1 MEHYAVEWTEWIVH
15 KVLYW
20 ESDDERKGQILR
32 AFHHFG
38 VYALFTLIIIS
49 HTLYP
54 AFWLQTILLMF
65 CILVW
70 AQHMLTHG
78 CVISKVEQRL
88 MKDEKSFL
96 DPFMTLFQ
104 IEVNEKSKQGILM
117 LGSSLAVALL
127 SLEWI
132 SRFSYSALPV
142 LMKYLVQAPVTAAVS
157 SLHIPLP
164 LSSPSE

>member
-1 MEHYAVEWTEWIVH
+1 MEHYAVEWTEWIVR

-20 ESDDERKGQILR
+20 EEDDERKGQILR

-54 AFWLQTILLMF
+54 AFWLQTIILMF

-70 AQHMLTHG
+70 IHHMLTRG

-88 MKDEKSFL
+88 MKDEQSFV

-117 LGSSLAVALL
+117 LGSSLGVALL

-132 SRFSYSALPV
+132 SRFSYSVGPL
-142 LMKYLVQAPVTAAVS
+142 LMKYLIQAPVTAAAS

-164 LSSPSE
+164 SSSP